1 MPIPP
6 YVAALRAKIGHDP
19 LLVVGGSAIVR
30 DGAGRVLLIRR
41 GDNGRWALPGG
52 MMEPGERIAEC
63 VVRETREE
71 TGVEVEV
78 VRLVGIYSDPAHG
91 HVTLGN
97 GDELYVVIVSF
108 ECRAV
113 SGAPRPDGDE
123 SLDVAYFAPGDLPAS
138 VQPWHRMRIEDALA
152 GGQAA
157 FVR

>member
-6 YVAALRAKIGHDP
+6 HVAALRAKIGHDP

-52 MMEPGERIAEC
+52 MMEPGEQIAEC
-63 VVRETREE
+63 VARETREE

-78 VRLVGIYSDPAHG
+78 VRLVGIYSDPSYG
-91 HVTLGN
+91 HIVLEN
-97 GDELYVVIVSF
+97 GDELYVVIASF

-113 SGAPRPDGDE
+113 GGAPRPDGDE
-123 SLDVAYFAPGDLPAS
+123 SLEVAYFGPGDLPAS

-152 GGQAA
+152 GREAA